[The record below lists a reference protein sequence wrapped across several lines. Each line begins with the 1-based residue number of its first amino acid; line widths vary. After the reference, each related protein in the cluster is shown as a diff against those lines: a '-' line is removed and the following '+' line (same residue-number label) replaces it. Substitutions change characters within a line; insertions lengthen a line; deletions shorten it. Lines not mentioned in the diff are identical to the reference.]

1 MLLLEENAPLAAKW
15 KKSAI
20 AEVMLQVQRT
30 AGFLE
35 LYQKLQKEGVHPL
48 VVKGLICRS
57 FYKSRTFGY
66 QRMKICCLERKSLR
80 HLTAFVRGRI

>member
-30 AGFLE
+30 AGLLE
-35 LYQKLQKEGVHPL
+35 LYQKL
-48 VVKGLICRS
+48 R
-57 FYKSRTFGY
+57 
-66 QRMKICCLERKSLR
+66 
-80 HLTAFVRGRI
+80 